1 MNIDKSNSA
10 TPVGTDKI
18 VISRQDIAEY
28 TCTLEKL
35 KGYKSYVALWSVTD
49 QPAAIPT
56 VVVLNNDFTGV
67 TFNWSPLPP
76 SAGFF
81 QIVADSPVFTN
92 NKTVCFF
99 QNTVENFPCSWA
111 FERRGDTY
119 CQLAGFAASGA
130 EFAVTN
136 ASLEIRVYN

>member
-35 KGYKSYVALWSVTD
+35 KGYKSYVALWSVSDDPGNQT
-49 QPAAIPT
+49 PT

-67 TFNWSPLPP
+67 TFNWEAPGGVGSW
-76 SAGFF
+76 GFN
-81 QIVADSPVFTN
+81 ANSPVFTN

-99 QNTVENFPCSWA
+99 QN
-111 FERRGDTY
+111 
-119 CQLAGFAASGA
+119 ASGA
-130 EFAVTN
+130 EVIWSMARSTDSLCILEYPGGSGELAISN
-136 ASLEIRVYN
+136 CSLEIRVYN

>member
-18 VISRQDIAEY
+18 VISRQGISEY

-49 QPAAIPT
+49 QPGAIPT

-67 TFNWSPLPP
+67 TFNWVPDNLV
-76 SAGFF
+76 GFW

-99 QNTVENFPCSWA
+99 QNSVENFPSPWS
-111 FERRGDTY
+111 FGRRENTY

-130 EFAVTN
+130 EFAVNN

>member
-10 TPVGTDKI
+10 IPVGTDT
-18 VISRQDIAEY
+18 VVVNRQGISEY

-35 KGYKSYVALWSVTD
+35 KGYKSYVALWSVSD
-49 QPAAIPT
+49 EPGAIPT

-67 TFNWSPLPP
+67 TFNWAVPPLGP
-76 SAGFF
+76 GFW

-99 QNTVENFPCSWA
+99 QNSVENFPNAWS
-111 FERRGDTY
+111 FVRRENIY
-119 CQLAGFAASGA
+119 CQLTGQGESGI
-130 EFAVTN
+130 EFSVNN